1 MRKERFGRQR
11 LLRREGL
18 PLMKKKKA
26 AIPPRKS
33 KMKSSFDVL
42 GSYTGSYIAGVNEE
56 PVQDVDDL

>member
-1 MRKERFGRQR
+1 
-11 LLRREGL
+11 
-18 PLMKKKKA
+18 MKKKKA
-26 AIPPRKS
+26 AVAPLRKN